1 MPAYCGCIDSAQQV
15 INLHTMD
22 ILYNQF
28 FETPAY
34 PIATFTG
41 QTVIVTGS
49 NVGLGL
55 EAARHFARL
64 DAAKVIIAVRNVA
77 AGGEAKQD
85 IEESTGR
92 SDVCEVWELDLA
104 SFESVKTFAARA
116 SNLPRLDV
124 VVENAGIAT
133 NIYTKS
139 EGHERTITVNVI
151 STFLLALLLL
161 PKLQETAKE
170 IPSSTPHLS
179 IVSSE
184 VHSWY
189 NLKEWKADR
198 VFDTLS
204 DEKTANMSQRYP
216 ASKLLEV
223 LVVRHIAPKLA
234 GSGVILNMLNP
245 GLCHS
250 SLQREIRANAF
261 ANVAISI
268 AMKIFAR
275 TTEVGS
281 RTLVAAAAAGPE
293 THGAYMTNGR
303 EGNAALSPFVKSEE
317 GKQAQ
322 EKIWNELREI
332 LEGIQPGVTAVL
344 S

>member
-1 MPAYCGCIDSAQQV
+1 
-15 INLHTMD
+15 MD
-22 ILYNQF
+22 LLYNQL

-34 PIATFTG
+34 PVATFTG
-41 QTVIVTGS
+41 QTIIVTGS

-64 DAAKVIIAVRNVA
+64 DAAKIILAVRNIS
-77 AGGEAKQD
+77 AGQEAKQD

-104 SFESVKTFAARA
+104 SFESVKAFAARA
-116 SNLPRLDV
+116 STLPRLDV

-133 NIYTKS
+133 TTFTKS

-161 PKLQETAKE
+161 PKLKETAKE
-170 IPSSTPHLS
+170 IPSSTPHVS

-184 VHSWY
+184 VHSWVQ
-189 NLKEWKADR
+189 LKEWKADL

-204 DEKTANMSQRYP
+204 DEKTANMPERYP
-216 ASKLLEV
+216 ASKLLEI
-223 LVVRHIAPKLA
+223 LVARQIAPKLA
-234 GSGVILNMLNP
+234 GSGVILNILNP

-250 SLQREIRANAF
+250 SLQRENMSNAF
-261 ANVAISI
+261 ARLAIGI
-268 AMKIFAR
+268 AMRIFAR

-303 EGNAALSPFVKSEE
+303 EGNAALSSFVKSED
-317 GKQAQ
+317 GSKAQ
-322 EKIWNELREI
+322 EKIWNELSEI
-332 LEGIQPGVTAVL
+332 LEGIQPGVTAVF